1 MKTGMS
7 VFRGFGSFV
16 VLCILFFGRVVLAQN
31 ATLNGTVLDNAG
43 AAVPGAHITVVNTGT
58 NATQAGQSNDQGVYS
73 IGQLAPG
80 SYTVTVEM
88 TGFRKAVETGI
99 VLTVNQSA
107 TLNIP
112 LQIGDLEQTI
122 SVSADAALINAT
134 TAEISTVVDQHAI
147 SQLPL
152 NGRDPSSLVFLAP
165 GVTNVLNTGGGYLQT
180 GFSFPTETGA
190 SANGGRQGS
199 TYYLLDGV
207 QNMDTYLLLAAPF
220 PNSDA
225 VQEFRVIS
233 NNFDAHY
240 GFSPGAVV
248 SIQTKSGSNQWH
260 GGAFEFIRNSDLNAG
275 NYFSHTVDTLRR
287 NQFGGYV
294 GGPIIKNKLFF
305 FANYQGTRSSSQGA
319 TNPTY
324 TPTAAMLNGDF
335 SAVPVKLQGPFVNNM
350 VNPALFSP
358 AAVTIAKTALPLG
371 GDPASGLTNYASGG
385 IKNSLDE
392 GTFRLDWE
400 LTSKQHI
407 VLRTYINNF
416 DQPAGSVNGNILSV
430 LQETPYNAI
439 QNNPI
444 KYYNQI
450 LTHTWTINPSL
461 VNVVSGFWTQES
473 AHSSAQVFD
482 QSGQPVC
489 LSRYIKVN
497 ELPGQC
503 YLEGLSVNNGF
514 STAYTEPSQEIRT
527 SFGVSDA
534 VTKTIGNHS
543 LSFGVDLW
551 HQYAKELTQ
560 YPTQPIINFNGSYTG
575 FGLADFLLGKAAQ
588 FTQGAGE
595 IADVSGIVL
604 GLFAQDQY
612 RIRPTVTLTAGVR
625 WDPNLPPT
633 SAGGRGAAFVPG
645 QQSQKF
651 PGAPLGL
658 NFPGDK
664 GVNSAL
670 MPTSYG
676 YIEPRLGVAWQ
687 PRSLPGTSFR
697 AGFGLFTAP
706 LPYSVYNH
714 AADIAPFS
722 PTLGFD
728 ATATNFI
735 SFDDP
740 YSFLGTTSPFPP
752 FASIGFVPP
761 SNTNFGTSPI
771 AVQAIFSNNFRL
783 GITQSWNASVE
794 QQFGRDIALHLA
806 YIGSESYHQ
815 ETVIDQ
821 NPGIFATGGTRS
833 IYPAFSN
840 ILTLASIGTASYNSL
855 QVGVE
860 KRFSHG
866 LQFQSNFTWAK
877 TIDLAGSGN
886 VSFGTPQVPDPFNIR
901 FNRGISLLN
910 FPYVSVSHLVYTTPE
925 LQGHGVLM
933 RELLGAWELS
943 GIVTLQSGQ
952 PFGISGGNGNN
963 NSGSLQ
969 FGDRAD
975 VVPGIPL
982 NVHQGGK
989 AQWLA
994 HYVNAAAFVTNAP
1007 GTFGDSGKNLLR
1019 GPGIATSDLAFV
1031 KNWKVRESYGVQFR
1045 WELFNAF
1052 NHASFATPN
1061 NDPTSANFGQITSI
1075 GPIAPRVMQGAL
1087 KLSF

>member
-1 MKTGMS
+1 LKVLMS
-7 VFRGFGSFV
+7 ASRGLWSFV
-16 VLCILFFGRVVLAQN
+16 ILSLLLCGRGAFSQGTN
-31 ATLNGTVLDNAG
+31 ATLNGTVLDSAG
-43 AAVPGAHITVVNTGT
+43 AAVPGAHVTVVNTGT
-58 NATQAGQSNDQGVYS
+58 NATQAADSNDQGVYS

-80 SYTVTVEM
+80 SYTVTIER
-88 TGFRKAVETGI
+88 TGFRKTVQTGV
-99 VLTVNQSA
+99 VLTVNQVA
-107 TLNIP
+107 TLNVS
-112 LQIGDLEQTI
+112 LEIGDVQQTV

-134 TAEISTVVDQHAI
+134 TAEVSTVVDQHAI

-275 NYFSHTVDTLRR
+275 NYFTHAVDSLRR

-305 FANYQGTRSSSQGA
+305 FANYQGTRSSSEGA
-319 TNPTY
+319 TNPTS

-335 SAVPVKLQGPFVNNM
+335 SAVPVALKGPFVNNM
-350 VNPALFSP
+350 VDPSLFSP
-358 AAVTIAKTALPLG
+358 AAVAIAKTALPLG
-371 GDPASGLTNYASGG
+371 GNPASGLTNYASGAVV
-385 IKNSLDE
+385 NAFNE

-407 VLRTYINNF
+407 VFRTYINSF

-439 QNNPI
+439 QNNPM
-444 KYYNQI
+444 KYFNQI
-450 LTHTWTINPSL
+450 LSHTWVISPSL
-461 VNVVSGFWTQES
+461 VNVVSAFWTQES

-482 QSGQPVC
+482 QSGQAVC
-489 LSRYIKVN
+489 LSRYIQVT

-503 YLEGLSVNNGF
+503 YIEGLSVNNGF
-514 STAYTEPSQEIRT
+514 STAYTEPSQEVRT

-534 VTKTIGNHS
+534 LSKTIGNHS
-543 LSFGVDLW
+543 LSFGADIW
-551 HQYAKELTQ
+551 HQYAKEYTQ

-575 FGLADFLLGKAAQ
+575 FGLADFLLGEAAQ

-612 RIRPTVTLTAGVR
+612 RVRPTVTLTAGVR

-633 SAGGRGAAFVPG
+633 SAGGRGAAFIPG
-645 QQSQKF
+645 QQSVKF

-664 GVNSAL
+664 GVDSSL

-687 PRSLPGTSFR
+687 PRSLPNTAFR

-722 PTLGFD
+722 PTYGFD
-728 ATATNFI
+728 GTATNFI
-735 SFDDP
+735 PFDNP
-740 YSFLGTTSPFPP
+740 YSFQGITSPFPP

-761 SNTNFGTSPI
+761 SDTNFGTTPI

-794 QQFGRDIALHLA
+794 QQFGRDFALHLA
-806 YIGSESYHQ
+806 YVGSESYHQ
-815 ETVIDQ
+815 ETVVDQ
-821 NPGIFATGGTRS
+821 NPGIDS
-833 IYPAFSN
+833 IRQLSKFTN
-840 ILTLASIGTASYNSL
+840 ILTMASIGTASYNSL
-855 QVGVE
+855 QAGFE

-886 VSFGTPQVPDPFNIR
+886 VSFGTPQLPNPFDIR
-901 FNRGISLLN
+901 FNRGTSLLN

-925 LQGHGVLM
+925 LQGHGTLM
-933 RELLGAWELS
+933 RELLGSWELS

-952 PFGISGGNGNN
+952 PFGIAGGNGNN

-982 NVHQGGK
+982 NVHQGSK

-994 HYVNAAAFVTNAP
+994 HYLNPAAFVTNAP
-1007 GTFGDSGKNLLR
+1007 GTFGNSGKNLLR
-1019 GPGIATSDLAFV
+1019 GPGINSSDLAFV

-1045 WELFNAF
+1045 WEMFNAF

-1061 NDPTSANFGQITSI
+1061 NDPTSANFGQITSV

>member
-1 MKTGMS
+1 MS
-7 VFRGFGSFV
+7 APRGLLSFV
-16 VLCILFFGRVVLAQN
+16 ILCFLLCGYGAFAQGTN
-31 ATLNGTVLDNAG
+31 AALNGTVLDSAG
-43 AAVPGAHITVVNTGT
+43 AAVPGARVTIVNTGT
-58 NATQAGQSNDQGVYS
+58 NATQAVDSNDQGVYS

-80 SYTVTVEM
+80 SYTVTIERA
-88 TGFRKAVETGI
+88 GFRKTVETGV
-99 VLTVNQSA
+99 VLTVNQVA
-107 TLNIP
+107 TLNVS
-112 LQIGDLEQTI
+112 LEIGDVQQAI

-180 GFSFPTETGA
+180 GFSFPTETGG

-233 NNFDAHY
+233 NNFDAQY

-275 NYFSHTVDTLRR
+275 NYFTHAVDTLRR

-305 FANYQGTRSSSQGA
+305 FANYQGTRSSSEGA
-319 TNPTY
+319 TNPTS

-335 SAVPVKLQGPFVNNM
+335 SAVPFALKGPFVNNK
-350 VNPALFSP
+350 VDPSVFSP
-358 AAVTIAKTALPLG
+358 AAVAIAKTALPLG
-371 GDPASGLTNYASGG
+371 GNPASGLTNYASGAL
-385 IKNSLDE
+385 INAFDE

-400 LTSKQHI
+400 LTSKQH
-407 VLRTYINNF
+407 VVFRTYVNNF

-450 LTHTWTINPSL
+450 LSHTWTISPSV
-461 VNVVSGFWTQES
+461 VNVFSGFWTQES

-482 QSGQPVC
+482 NSGQAVC

-503 YLEGLSVNNGF
+503 FIEGLSVNNGF
-514 STAYTEPSQEIRT
+514 STAYTEPSQELRT
-527 SFGVSDA
+527 SFGVSDSI
-534 VTKTIGNHS
+534 TKSIGNHS
-543 LSFGVDLW
+543 LSFGADIW
-551 HQYAKELTQ
+551 HQYAKEISQ
-560 YPTQPIINFNGSYTG
+560 YPTQPIVNFNGSFSG
-575 FGLADFLLGKAAQ
+575 FGLADFLLGKASQ

-604 GLFAQDQY
+604 GVFAQDQY
-612 RIRPTVTLTAGVR
+612 RVRPTVTLTGGVR

-633 SAGGRGAAFVPG
+633 SAGGRGAAFIPG

-687 PRSLPGTSFR
+687 PRSLPNTSFR
-697 AGFGLFTAP
+697 AGFGLFTSP

-714 AADIAPFS
+714 TADIAPFS
-722 PTLGFD
+722 PTESLD
-728 ATATNFI
+728 ATATQFI

-740 YSFLGTTSPFPP
+740 YSFHGTPSPFPP

-761 SNTNFGTSPI
+761 SNTNFGPNPI
-771 AVQAIFSNNFRL
+771 AVQAIFSNDFRL
-783 GITQSWNASVE
+783 GVTQSWNASVE
-794 QQFGRDIALHLA
+794 QQFGRDFALHLA
-806 YIGSESYHQ
+806 YVGSESYHQ
-815 ETVIDQ
+815 DTVLDQ
-821 NPGIFATGGTRS
+821 NPGVFTTGARQLS
-833 IYPAFSN
+833 AYSN
-840 ILTLASIGTASYNSL
+840 ILTMASIGTASYNSL
-855 QVGVE
+855 QAGLE

-886 VSFGTPQVPDPFNIR
+886 VSFGTPQLPNPFDIR
-901 FNRGISLLN
+901 FNRGVSLLN

-925 LQGHGVLM
+925 LQGHGTLM
-933 RELLGAWELS
+933 REVLGSWELS

-952 PFGISGGNGNN
+952 PFGITGGNGNN
-963 NSGSLQ
+963 NSGALQ
-969 FGDRAD
+969 FGDRAA

-989 AQWLA
+989 AQWLQ

-1007 GTFGDSGKNLLR
+1007 GTFGNSGKNLLR
-1019 GPGIATSDLAFV
+1019 GPGINTSDLAFV
-1031 KNWKVRESYGVQFR
+1031 KNWKVHESYGVQFR
-1045 WELFNAF
+1045 WEMFNAF

-1061 NDPTSANFGQITSI
+1061 NDPTSANFGQITGI

>member
-1 MKTGMS
+1 MRQA
-7 VFRGFGSFV
+7 VWQIAV
-16 VLCILFFGRVVLAQN
+16 VCLLFWINRAFAQSTN
-31 ATLNGTVLDNAG
+31 ATLNGTILDSTG
-43 AAVPGAHITVVNTGT
+43 AAVPGAGITVLNTGT
-58 NATQAGQSNDQGVYS
+58 NATQKTESTDSGAYTV
-73 IGQLAPG
+73 GQLAPG
-80 SYTVTVEM
+80 LYTVTVEKS
-88 TGFRKAVETGI
+88 GFRKTVQTGI

-107 TLNIP
+107 TLKVTM
-112 LQIGDLEQTI
+112 QTGDVEQTV
-122 SVSADAALINAT
+122 SVTADAQLINAT

-152 NGRDPSSLVFLAP
+152 NGRDPSSLVFLSA

-180 GFSFPTETGA
+180 GFSFPTESGG

-220 PNSDA
+220 PNADA

-248 SIQTKSGSNQWH
+248 SIQTKSGSNEFH
-260 GGAFEFIRNSDLNAG
+260 GGAFEFIRNNDLNAG
-275 NYFSHTVDTLRR
+275 NYFSHAVDSLKR

-305 FANYQGTRSSSQGA
+305 FANYQGTRATSQGA

-324 TPTAAMLNGDF
+324 TPTPAMLAGDF
-335 SAVPVKLQGPFVNNM
+335 SAVPKTLTGPFVNNR
-350 VNPALFSP
+350 VNPSMFSP
-358 AAVTIAKTALPLG
+358 AAVTIAKTALPVG
-371 GDPASGLTNYASGG
+371 GDPATGLTNYQSGG
-385 IKNSLDE
+385 VKNSFDE

-400 LTSKQHI
+400 LTEKQHI
-407 VLRTYINNF
+407 VLRSYVNNF
-416 DQPAGSVNGNILSV
+416 DQPAGSINGNILSV

-439 QNNPI
+439 QDNPI

-450 LTHTWTINPSL
+450 LSHTWTISPSL
-461 VNVVSGFWTQES
+461 VNVFSGFWTQES
-473 AHSSAQVFD
+473 AHSSAQVND
-482 QSGQPVC
+482 SSGQPVC
-489 LSRYIKVN
+489 LSRYIKVS
-497 ELPGQC
+497 EIPGSC
-503 YLEGLSVNNGF
+503 FLEGLSVNNGF
-514 STAYTEPSQEIRT
+514 STAYTEPSQEVRT
-527 SFGVSDA
+527 SFGVSDS
-534 VTKTIGNHS
+534 VSKTIGNHS
-543 LSFGVDLW
+543 LSFGGDLW
-551 HQYAKELTQ
+551 HQYAKEYTQ
-560 YPTQPIINFNGSYTG
+560 YPTQPIINFNGSYSG

-625 WDPNLPPT
+625 WDPNLPPA
-633 SAGGRGAAFVPG
+633 SAGGRGAAFIPG

-658 NFPGDK
+658 NFPGDR

-676 YIEPRLGVAWQ
+676 YVEPRIGLAWQ

-714 AADIAPFS
+714 TADISPFS
-722 PTLGFD
+722 PTFGFD
-728 ATATNFI
+728 ATSTNFI

-761 SNTNFGTSPI
+761 SNTNFGTNPI

-783 GITQSWNASVE
+783 GMTQSWNASVE
-794 QQFGRDIALHLA
+794 QQFGRDFALHLA
-806 YIGSESYHQ
+806 YVGSESYHQ
-815 ETVIDQ
+815 DTVLDQ
-821 NPGIFATGGTRS
+821 NPGIFTTGGTRS
-833 IYPAFSN
+833 LYPNFSD
-840 ILTLASIGTASYNSL
+840 ILTQASIGTASYNSL
-855 QVGVE
+855 QVGLE
-860 KRFSHG
+860 KRLSRG

-877 TIDLAGSGN
+877 SIDLAASGN
-886 VSFGTPQVPDPFNIR
+886 VSFGSPQLANPFNIR

-910 FPYVSVSHLVYTTPE
+910 FPYISVSHLVYTTPE
-925 LQGHGVLM
+925 LRGHSTLVRTVL
-933 RELLGAWELS
+933 GGWELS
-943 GIVTLQSGQ
+943 GIITLQTGS

-975 VVPGIPL
+975 VVPGQPL
-982 NVHQGGK
+982 NVHQGSK

-994 HYVNAAAFVTNAP
+994 HYLNSAAFVSNAA
-1007 GTFGDSGKNLLR
+1007 GTFGNSGKNLLR
-1019 GPGIATSDLAFV
+1019 GPGIASSDLAFV
-1031 KNWKVRESYGVQFR
+1031 KNWKVLDRYGVQFR
-1045 WELFNAF
+1045 WEMFNAF

-1061 NDPTSANFGQITSI
+1061 NDASSSNFGQITSI
-1075 GPIAPRVMQGAL
+1075 GPIAPRVMQGGL